1 MLSTIVLTVAF
12 FGILMAMMA
21 VGLMFQGKRLS
32 GSCGGDPDSA
42 HCGCSPEK
50 KAKCREEHEMQAADD
65 DEDEFPVEAGL
76 RPLGRSASSPHE
88 L

>member
-1 MLSTIVLTVAF
+1 MLATVLVSVLF
-12 FGILMAMMA
+12 FGLLVGMMA
-21 VGLMFQGKRLS
+21 IGVIFQGKRLS

-50 KAKCREEHEMQAADD
+50 KAVCRDKRDLSGDDQEE
-65 DEDEFPVEAGL
+65 PSYYVEQL
-76 RPLGRSASSPHE
+76 RPLGRSSDSPHR